1 MVVSSEN
8 KYKMI
13 YGIIIGFLYLVF
25 GLFQIIVSLG
35 LKSALTDALF
45 IPSDIMGGIILIV
58 ISAIFLFGINEL
70 NKGIDEGVA
79 YIYVGILLAIL
90 FMIIYSLI
98 IVANGVSAYALS
110 NPDLENWTPLDNMKP
125 GLYLGVLSII
135 GILIWRTKFV
145 LSRTKKI
152 IR

>member
-13 YGIIIGFLYLVF
+13 YGIIIGFLYFMF

-35 LKSALTDALF
+35 FKSAFTDAIF

-58 ISAIFLFGINEL
+58 ISAVFLFGVKEL

-98 IVANGVSAYALS
+98 IVANAVSAYALS
-110 NPDLENWTPLDNMKP
+110 NPDLKNWTPLDNMKP
-125 GLYLGVLSII
+125 GLYLGILSII